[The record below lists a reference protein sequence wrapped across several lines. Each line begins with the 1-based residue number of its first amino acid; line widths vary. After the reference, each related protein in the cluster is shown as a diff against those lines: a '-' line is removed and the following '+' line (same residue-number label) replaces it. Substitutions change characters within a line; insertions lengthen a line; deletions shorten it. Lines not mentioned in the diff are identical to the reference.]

1 MTFVPSQYRMNA
13 AGKFWKK
20 KKNIMGIMYVIVCC
34 ICCCYGSVAGVLF
47 AVNFWKR
54 IMLIV

>member
-1 MTFVPSQYRMNA
+1 MNA